1 MSYHILS
8 ETENS
13 FERTIVY
20 QTMHENFI
28 VIVQQ
33 NRLNEKEDW
42 TTKNHCMIPKIF
54 VNFIAQLSD
63 KPQSSSGGFITS
75 GGIIPPST
83 LSDPLHTYDISNL
96 PVGTK
101 KIIYKYD
108 CDCVPF
114 YENQLGVLQECDN
127 LADLWGLPNSPE
139 SPINPSPFCTPTADP
154 SPTLSPD
161 STQPS
166 PSLFSSLKNNNLLIN
181 FDSSQNVS
189 DTLLRNLSGDN
200 FETPPQDAENQ
211 GHEVTS
217 TKNFSKTPENTETPS
232 VVNAPEK
239 RKLSAMREFFDKS
252 E

>member
-1 MSYHILS
+1 MNLNNLILS
-8 ETENS
+8 SFCFSVSQCLTIFYQTENS

-20 QTMHENFI
+20 QTMHENFV

-42 TTKNHCMIPKIF
+42 STKNHCMIPKNF

-63 KPQSSSGGFITS
+63 KPQSTSGGFITS

-101 KIIYKYD
+101 KIFYKYD

-127 LADLWGLPNSPE
+127 LADLLGASQISRITHQSVSILYSYCRSQPYVEPRQHTAK
-139 SPINPSPFCTPTADP
+139 PISF
-154 SPTLSPD
+154 L
-161 STQPS
+161 Q
-166 PSLFSSLKNNNLLIN
+166 
-181 FDSSQNVS
+181 
-189 DTLLRNLSGDN
+189 
-200 FETPPQDAENQ
+200 FEKQQFVDQ
-211 GHEVTS
+211 
-217 TKNFSKTPENTETPS
+217 
-232 VVNAPEK
+232 
-239 RKLSAMREFFDKS
+239 L
-252 E
+252 